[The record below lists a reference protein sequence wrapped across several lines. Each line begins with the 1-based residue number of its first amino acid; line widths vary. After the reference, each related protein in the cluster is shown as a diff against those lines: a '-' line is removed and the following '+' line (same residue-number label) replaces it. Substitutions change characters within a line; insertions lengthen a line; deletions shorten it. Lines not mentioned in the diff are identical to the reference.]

1 MTTGFLD
8 PCKTIMSL
16 INHQK
21 TILCNLKDTIE
32 HCVDPKEEG
41 TDSNRSN
48 KTFFNLPSSINLK
61 AQSMYVLR
69 KIDLCIE
76 ERIALRKRIKDM
88 IGSAGKSQETVEFHH
103 RF

>member
-1 MTTGFLD
+1 V
-8 PCKTIMSL
+8 
-16 INHQK
+16 
-21 TILCNLKDTIE
+21 DT
-32 HCVDPKEEG
+32 PKEEG

-76 ERIALRKRIKDM
+76 GRTALSNRIKAM
-88 IGSAGKSQETVEFHH
+88 IEGAGKSQEIVEAHH
-103 RF
+103 QL